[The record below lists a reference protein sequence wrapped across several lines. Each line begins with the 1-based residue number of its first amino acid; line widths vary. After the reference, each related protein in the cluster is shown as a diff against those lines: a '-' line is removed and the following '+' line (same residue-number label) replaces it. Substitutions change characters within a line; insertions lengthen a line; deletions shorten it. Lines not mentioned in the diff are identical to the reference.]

1 MDGPVGGSGE
11 VPLSRELER
20 DEVISSGP
28 EDADAEM
35 DAENPEEEGEDE
47 DEAKGDDKDEAPY
60 SGPSYLAPGI
70 LAVDG
75 GSGDE
80 VADEDAD
87 EKADRAANG
96 ADSGAEALK
105 ADADLLLRRTLIGGD

>member
-1 MDGPVGGSGE
+1 LDGPVGGSGD

-28 EDADAEM
+28 DDADAEM
-35 DAENPEEEGEDE
+35 DAENPADDGDG
-47 DEAKGDDKDEAPY
+47 DEAKADDKDKAPY
-60 SGPSYLAPGI
+60 SGPSYLAPGVP
-70 LAVDG
+70 AVDG
-75 GSGDE
+75 GSGDD
-80 VADEDAD
+80 VVDEDAD

-96 ADSGAEALK
+96 ADSGAEALN